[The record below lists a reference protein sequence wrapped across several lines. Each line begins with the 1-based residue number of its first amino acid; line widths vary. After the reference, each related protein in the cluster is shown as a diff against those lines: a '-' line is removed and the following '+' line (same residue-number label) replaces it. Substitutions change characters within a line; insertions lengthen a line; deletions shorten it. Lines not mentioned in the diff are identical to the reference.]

1 MRFKH
6 IILSLIALVGLT
18 APAMLTAAK
27 GPDTRPANTASDQQ
41 RINFREAC
49 DNAVA
54 QIDMEI
60 NNVRARLTT
69 GGDVWWD
76 GNNGRYVVPKPPPG
90 VPEVSSIFAGAVW
103 LGGEDPGGGLK
114 VAAQQY
120 GRNQGNFD
128 YYPGPLTDE
137 GTTSKDTCANWDRF
151 FTVAGESIRE
161 LRAAYEVAVLEGS
174 LPLDPSQIPADIL
187 GWPSTGNPYFFEVNG
202 FELPNTTQGL
212 AGFWDEDF
220 DGIYDPTNG
229 DYPVIEIRGC
239 SESPQFP
246 EEMTFWIYNDN
257 GDIHRESQT
266 PNVIQMEIQVQAFAY
281 TTADDINSMTFQRYK
296 LINRAQEDILN
307 TYFAMWTDADLG
319 CSTDDYVGCDTTRSL
334 AYVYNEDALDGATG
348 CTCDGGVNTYCDEIP
363 ILGVDYFRG
372 PLAPMETDS
381 GPIEVELGMS
391 SFIYMNR
398 AGAGPA
404 PPQTTDPGSAD
415 QYYNYLQGRW
425 LDGSALTNTGDGFDE
440 PAGEP
445 TRYAFPDAPNDNDG
459 WSMVTAEL
467 GFGDRRTLQAS
478 GPFIL
483 RPGAVNELI
492 IGVVWVPDQTYP
504 APSIQRLQQA
514 DDLAQSLFNSC
525 FDICDGPDAPN
536 VDIVELDREVV
547 LLLSNA
553 RSSNNFGEEY
563 TEGGLGIPSGFDSLY
578 RFEGYRIFQFSG
590 PEASLAE
597 IDNPDRVRQI
607 AQFDINNGITE
618 VFNWNPI
625 DEDNN
630 PLQNPFLAPSLE
642 VRGTDNGIGHSL
654 SITEDAFASG
664 EDTRLINHRRYYFT
678 VVAYGYNNYKEYDPF
693 DQDNPGQRQQY
704 KSSSRNI
711 GDAEAGNPYYQV
723 IPRPITDRN
732 LMASYGDGAS
742 VTRVSGTGNNGTFLD
757 FNEETREEM
766 EVAFASGETVFP
778 EITYAEGAAP
788 IDVFVANPL
797 AVVDGDYE
805 LTFMD
810 DDMSD
815 DDLDAPVRWMLR
827 CLNDCGVET
836 IISERTI
843 DINNEQILPDFGFSV
858 RIGDADEPGVNVG
871 EGEANGAIGAAISY
885 ADDTQDPWLSAVP
898 DNTLLPIFVP
908 GILNYVN
915 TEFQAKF
922 EYKDPQGVYNLFA
935 PGIYPYQ
942 LMDETDRPTGIPFIS
957 PAWNNRTNSTAL
969 LRQSMTNLINVDII
983 MTSNK
988 DLWSR
993 CPVVE
998 TANKFYDN
1006 AILDGQP
1013 ARPSDYAESF
1023 DTRDALSV
1031 TKNAGSDGL
1040 PEVDTEIDPEFER
1053 GMGWFPGYAVDVE
1066 TGRRLAVY
1074 WGENSLYDGRTVGD
1088 AGGYEAP
1095 DYGNDMIWNPSDEL
1109 LTFPPNQPN
1118 LYNLVA
1124 GGQQFLYVT
1133 SLDYDGGEFLHQRL
1147 RPSTSANR
1155 KVNAVRETI
1164 WALFPLLTPGASLLS
1179 YEEGIIP
1186 NDAIVK
1192 LRVNNSYD
1200 YAEGTD
1206 DSNGY
1211 PTYRFS
1217 IDGKAAD
1224 TDQDQADL
1232 DRELDMINVVP
1243 NPYYGFSTYED
1254 DQFETNIKITNLPAR
1269 ATVTI
1274 YTLDGKFIRKYDRDE
1289 TPTMLRGG
1297 DDRPVGSRQISPALE
1312 WDLKNFRGIP
1322 VAGGVYLIHVDA
1334 PGVGERTLKFFGVQR
1349 QFDPSGL

>member
-6 IILSLIALVGLT
+6 FFLYLIALVGLS

-27 GPDTRPANTASDQQ
+27 GPDTGPANGTSDNNP

-76 GNNGRYVVPKPPPG
+76 GTNGRYVVPKPPPG

-103 LGGEDPGGGLK
+103 LGGLDPGGGLK

-120 GRNQGNFD
+120 GRSRGNFD

-151 FTVAGESIRE
+151 FTVSGESIRE
-161 LRAAYEVAVLEGS
+161 VRAAFEAGGGV
-174 LPLDPSQIPADIL
+174 PLDPSQIPADIL
-187 GWPSTGNPYFFEVNG
+187 GWPSTGNPFFFETNG

-212 AGFWDEDF
+212 AGYWDQDL
-220 DGIYDPTNG
+220 DGTYDPTNG

-239 SESPQFP
+239 TESPQFP

-257 GDIHRESQT
+257 GDTHRESQT

-319 CSTDDYVGCDTTRSL
+319 CSTDDFVGCDTVREL
-334 AYVYNEDALDGATG
+334 AYVYNEDALDGASG

-363 ILGVDYFRG
+363 ILGIDYFRG
-372 PLAPMETDS
+372 PLKPDVDDDGNPVE
-381 GPIEVELGMS
+381 IELGMS

-398 AGAGPA
+398 QGAGPA
-404 PPQTTDPGSAD
+404 PPQTTDPSTAD

-425 LDGSALTNTGDGFDE
+425 LDGSPLWNTGDGFDE
-440 PAGEP
+440 TGAEQ
-445 TRYAFPDAPNDNDG
+445 TRYAFYDAPNDADG
-459 WSMVTAEL
+459 WSMVSAEL

-478 GPFIL
+478 GPFTL
-483 RPGAVNELI
+483 LPGAVNELI

-525 FDICDGPDAPN
+525 FDICDGPDAPD
-536 VDIVELDREVV
+536 VDIVELDQEVV
-547 LLLSNA
+547 LLLSNPTT
-553 RSSNNFGEEY
+553 SNNFEEAY
-563 TEGGLGIPSGFDSLY
+563 EEGGLGIPTGFDSLY
-578 RFEGYRIFQFSG
+578 RFEGYRIFQFAG
-590 PEASLAE
+590 PEVSLAE
-597 IDNPDRVRQI
+597 IDDPNRVREI

-618 VFNWNPI
+618 VFNWNQI
-625 DEDNN
+625 DEEDN
-630 PLQNPFLAPSLE
+630 PLLNPLLVPSLQTK
-642 VRGTDNGIGHSL
+642 GSDNGIRHSL
-654 SITEDAFASG
+654 RITEDAFASG
-664 EDTRLINHRRYYFT
+664 TDTRLVNHRRYYFT

-704 KSSSRNI
+704 KSSSRRI
-711 GDAEAGNPYYQV
+711 GDQETGNPYYQV

-732 LMASYGDGAS
+732 LMANYGDGAT
-742 VTRVSGTGNNGTFLD
+742 VTRISGVGNSGNFLD
-757 FNEETREEM
+757 LDADTRAEM
-766 EVAFASGETVFP
+766 EVAFASGETEFP
-778 EITYAEGAAP
+778 EITYAPGAAP
-788 IDVFVANPL
+788 IDVFVANPRE
-797 AVVDGDYE
+797 VKDGDYE
-805 LTFMD
+805 LTFVD

-827 CLNDCGVET
+827 CLNDCGVGT
-836 IISERTI
+836 IISERSI
-843 DINNEQILPDFGFSV
+843 DVNNEQIIPEFGFSI
-858 RIGDADEPGVNVG
+858 RIGDVDEPGVNIG
-871 EGEANGAIGAAISY
+871 EGQVNGTIGATVTY
-885 ADDTQDPWLSAVP
+885 ADETQDPWLNALP
-898 DNTLLPIFVP
+898 DNFVIP
-908 GILNYVN
+908 GSGANIYNYVN
-915 TEFQAKF
+915 TEFQARYAF
-922 EYKDPQGVYNLFA
+922 KDPEMVFNDFA

-942 LMDETDRPTGIPFIS
+942 LMDESNRPGGFPFLS
-957 PAWNNRTNSTAL
+957 PVWKNRTNSSAVI
-969 LRQSMTNLINVDII
+969 RQRMDNLTNIDIVF
-983 MTSNK
+983 TSNK

-998 TANKFYDN
+998 TSTDFYDD
-1006 AILDGQP
+1006 AILDGRP
-1013 ARPSDYAESF
+1013 VRPSDYPENF
-1023 DTRDALSV
+1023 DTRDAPSV
-1031 TKNAGSDGL
+1031 TKNADSDGL
-1040 PEVDTEIDPEFER
+1040 PEVDDDIDPLLER

-1066 TGRRLAVY
+1066 TGRRLAVF
-1074 WGENSLYDGRTVGD
+1074 WGENSLYDGRSVGD
-1088 AGGYEAP
+1088 ASSYVAP
-1095 DYGNDMIWNPSDEL
+1095 ANGADMIWNPSNEVI
-1109 LTFPPNQPN
+1109 TTPPGQVSI
-1118 LYNLVA
+1118 YNFVSGA
-1124 GGQQFLYVT
+1124 QHYFYVT
-1133 SLDYDGGEFLHQRL
+1133 KLEYDEGVFLHSRL
-1147 RPSTSANR
+1147 RPNNSTNR
-1155 KVNAVRETI
+1155 KVNAVREII
-1164 WALFPLLTPGASLLS
+1164 WAGFPLLSPGSSLLS
-1179 YEEGIIP
+1179 YADGIIP
-1186 NDAIVK
+1186 NDVTVK

-1200 YAEGTD
+1200 FEEGTD

-1217 IDGKAAD
+1217 IDGKASVS
-1224 TDQDQADL
+1224 DL
-1232 DRELDMINVVP
+1232 DEAGQARQLEMINVVP
-1243 NPYYGFSTYED
+1243 NPYYGFSSYED
-1254 DQFETNIKITNLPAR
+1254 SQFETNVKITNLPAR

-1274 YTLDGKFIRKYDRDE
+1274 YSLDGKFIRKYDRDE
-1289 TPTMLRGG
+1289 TPTMLRGS
-1297 DDRPVGSRQISPALE
+1297 DRPIGSRQISPALE
-1312 WDLKNFRGIP
+1312 WDLKNFKGIP
-1322 VAGGVYLIHVDA
+1322 VSGGVYLIHVDA